1 MTKKETSSI
10 ISVLMS
16 YYPDVFKGMS
26 DEQTKTFIEIW
37 HKSFEDSDYK
47 EVQAAVM
54 DFIQNTTDIFMPKVG
69 QIKQII
75 NNYRF
80 SNVPNEMEAFEIL
93 IKARRSYSVYDPSS
107 EKYYYELPDAIKRS
121 IGGTKG
127 FFSIGML
134 NEDSTQYSV
143 EKSNFM
149 RIYKTELERA
159 RQDANRPKWLKTA
172 LEQGIKKVESLSS
185 GTKDDVKG
193 ISETS
198 SYTEAR

>member
-1 MTKKETSSI
+1 MTKKETLSI
-10 ISVLMS
+10 INVLMS

-26 DEQTKTFIEIW
+26 DDQTTTFVEIW

-54 DFIQNTTDIFMPKVG
+54 DFIQNTTDSFMPKVG

-107 EKYYYELPDAIKRS
+107 EKYYYELPDAIKRA

-159 RQDANRPKWLKTA
+159 KQDANRPKWLKTA
-172 LEQGIKKVESLSS
+172 LEHGIKKVESLSS
-185 GTKDDVKG
+185 GTEDEVKG

-198 SYTEAR
+198 SHTEVR

>member
-1 MTKKETSSI
+1 MTKGETLSI
-10 ISVLMS
+10 INVLMS
-16 YYPDVFKGMS
+16 YYPDVFKGLS

-37 HKSFEDSDYK
+37 HKSFEDSEYK

-54 DFIQNTTDIFMPKVG
+54 DFIQNTTDSFMPKVG

-80 SNVPNEMEAFEIL
+80 ANVPNEMEAFEIL
-93 IKARRSYSVYDPSS
+93 LKARRSYSVYDPDSK
-107 EKYYYELPDAIKRS
+107 KYYDELPEAIKRA

-149 RIYKTELERA
+149 RLYKMELERA
-159 RQDANRPKWLKTA
+159 KQEANRPAWLKTA
-172 LEQGIKKVESLSS
+172 LENGIKKVDSLSS
-185 GTKDDVKG
+185 GSANIKA
-193 ISETS
+193 ISDKSSCEET
-198 SYTEAR
+198 R